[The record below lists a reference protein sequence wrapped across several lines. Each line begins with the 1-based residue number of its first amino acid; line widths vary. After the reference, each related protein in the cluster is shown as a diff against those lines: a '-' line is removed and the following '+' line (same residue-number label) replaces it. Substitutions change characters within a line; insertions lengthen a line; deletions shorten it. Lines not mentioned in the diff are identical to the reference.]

1 MLLWCYCLTV
11 DVLLQGIL
19 VLMVTMKNFNLIVST
34 ELTSQNIGQGF
45 RQKKENTLN
54 LAKVHAMKRLL

>member
-11 DVLLQGIL
+11 DVLLQAIL